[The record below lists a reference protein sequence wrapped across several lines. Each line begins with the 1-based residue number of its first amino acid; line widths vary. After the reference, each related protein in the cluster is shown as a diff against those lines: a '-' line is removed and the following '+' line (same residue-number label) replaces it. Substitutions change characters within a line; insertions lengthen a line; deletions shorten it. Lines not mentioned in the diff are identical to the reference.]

1 MKSDTALLHTG
12 FTTMADSYETAMFEL
27 LQGQF
32 NQRFKHLLD
41 PHFLPCL
48 HIGNHDRCCNLQLSH
63 LPHMQATDLLES
75 NVAEAIL
82 NT

>member
-12 FTTMADSYETAMFEL
+12 FTTMADCYETAMFEL

-32 NQRFKHLLD
+32 NQHFKHLLD
-41 PHFLPCL
+41 PHFFPCL
-48 HIGNHDRCCNLQLSH
+48 HIGNHDRCCNSH
-63 LPHMQATDLLES
+63 LPHTQATDLLES